1 MVDIKQVPYE
11 LSTKY
16 GRLHQLLL
24 AGFQIVCFA
33 DYDARSGNP
42 CRDICIG
49 KWDEDSGFRFA
60 ARGIEYIGSYPRN
73 DHGYEKFSLLCEKGN
88 IEFIDPK

>member
-60 ARGIEYIGSYPRN
+60 ARGSAYIGSYQRN
-73 DHGYEKFSLLCEKGN
+73 EHGYEKLSLLCEEGETED
-88 IEFIDPK
+88 IVPK